1 MCLNSP
7 TWLIWPSVA
16 IFIFFSTV
24 ILSQGGWGIVE
35 KVDLET
41 SLCDLKPQI
50 GQFTLLETF
59 FLLFYLSTGQQ
70 NRRKSCSRVL
80 LIGLEAS
87 NLTIWISGAINFLIF
102 YICNGWGRGGSILYQ
117 KPLHTKPPPPP
128 FINYQVIFLGSYC
141 VCEFGIFVTFVVF
154 NPFFRFFHL
163 FPFEGKIV
171 YGLLIH
177 MVFVANCVVFCK
189 YTVSL

>member
-1 MCLNSP
+1 MWLKAAKIAYFGHLEPFFVSIFYLSILSGGGGGDWVKKVNLKSSRYALKPKIGQLGHFKPFFLFFYISTLELVGVGGNGRRSWCGGLQMCLNSP

-59 FLLFYLSTGQQ
+59 FLLFYLSTG
-70 NRRKSCSRVL
+70 
-80 LIGLEAS
+80 
-87 NLTIWISGAINFLIF
+87 
-102 YICNGWGRGGSILYQ
+102 
-117 KPLHTKPPPPP
+117 
-128 FINYQVIFLGSYC
+128 
-141 VCEFGIFVTFVVF
+141 
-154 NPFFRFFHL
+154 
-163 FPFEGKIV
+163 
-171 YGLLIH
+171 
-177 MVFVANCVVFCK
+177 
-189 YTVSL
+189 